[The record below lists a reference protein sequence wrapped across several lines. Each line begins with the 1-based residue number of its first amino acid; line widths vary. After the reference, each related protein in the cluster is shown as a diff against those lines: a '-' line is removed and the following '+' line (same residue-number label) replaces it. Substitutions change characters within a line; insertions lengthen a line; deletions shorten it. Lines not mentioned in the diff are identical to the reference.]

1 MAAMETQTRTAS
13 AKVYAWGKITPDGAQ
28 VLLSFPG
35 QEKACWY
42 DENMRLVKGPMP
54 ISDSPPRMY
63 HAVLVKKSLSP
74 WDYKLSWDV
83 FKEILEECR
92 KNPRFSQ
99 GPRFY
104 LLPPEM
110 RPLEKEGLA
119 MSLNICY
126 DEEDIPPGVEVV
138 VVSQTGPSDGP
149 IYMTGESGV
158 GKSSLALC
166 MVKQSDISE
175 TDTGTYDTSKRVV
188 VIGHNPRVDHP
199 EPPEGS
205 CILHLSFRNLLEDPQ
220 SDELDEEGSPEEKET
235 RLGYLVEEKSLHEE
249 SSNFWKDPNGVNQY
263 GTDFTY
269 VMVINNNG
277 TPTKL
282 TFRQTFSSCPSG
294 YTSSTYG
301 RLEYG
306 EPYPSDSSPMFEPKR
321 YWVYLK
327 RNVKGDE
334 DRSEITI
341 YEGGRGDISKFAK
354 KYIISKYGPDNYY
367 PTGGVRIEEHESL
380 EMISP

>member
-42 DENMRLVKGPMP
+42 DENMRLVKGPFR
-54 ISDSPPRMY
+54 ISESRPRMY
-63 HAVLVKKSLSP
+63 HAELVMSLSP
-74 WDYKLSWDV
+74 WDDKLSWGV

-104 LLPPEM
+104 LLPPKM
-110 RPLEKEGLA
+110 RPLENLP

-138 VVSQTGPSDGP
+138 EVSQSGPLDGT
-149 IYMTGESGV
+149 IYMTGKSGV

-166 MVKQSDISE
+166 MFEQSDISE
-175 TDTGTYDTSKRVV
+175 TDTGTYDPSKKVV

-205 CILHLSFRNLLEDPQ
+205 CILELSFRERVEDPQ
-220 SDELDEEGSPEEKET
+220 SVELEGSAEEKET
-235 RLGYLVEEKSLHEE
+235 RLGYLISEKSFQEE
-249 SSNFWKDPNGVNQY
+249 SSDFWKKPNGENQH
-263 GTDFTY
+263 GTDFTFIL
-269 VMVINNNG
+269 VTNKFVLIIKETFGSCLSGWSPG
-277 TPTKL
+277 TFGGFTQ
-282 TFRQTFSSCPSG
+282 RES
-294 YTSSTYG
+294 
-301 RLEYG
+301 
-306 EPYPSDSSPMFEPKR
+306 YPSDSLPMFEPQR

-327 RNVKGDE
+327 MNVNGDK

-354 KYIISKYGPDNYY
+354 KYIISKYGPDDYY
-367 PTGGVRIEEHESL
+367 PTGGVEIEEHESL

>member
-42 DENMRLVKGPMP
+42 DENMRLVKGPFR
-54 ISDSPPRMY
+54 ISESRPRMY
-63 HAVLVKKSLSP
+63 HAELVMSLSP
-74 WDYKLSWDV
+74 WDVKLSWGV

-104 LLPPEM
+104 LLPPEI
-110 RPLEKEGLA
+110 RPLEKKEGLP

-138 VVSQTGPSDGP
+138 EVSQSGPLDGT
-149 IYMTGESGV
+149 IYMTGKSGV

-166 MVKQSDISE
+166 MFEQSDISE
-175 TDTGTYDTSKRVV
+175 TDTGTYDPSKKVV

-205 CILHLSFRNLLEDPQ
+205 CILELSFRERVEDPQ
-220 SDELDEEGSPEEKET
+220 SVELDEEGSAEEKET
-235 RLGYLVEEKSLHEE
+235 RLGYLIREE
-249 SSNFWKDPNGVNQY
+249 SLQKESSDFWEDPNGVKQY
-263 GTDFTY
+263 GTDHTFKLVTNKFVLDFEETY
-269 VMVINNNG
+269 G
-277 TPTKL
+277 
-282 TFRQTFSSCPSG
+282 SCLSG
-294 YTSSTYG
+294 WTSSTYG
-301 RLEYG
+301 DLEIEHG
-306 EPYPSDSSPMFEPKR
+306 SPYPSDSLPMFEPQR

-327 RNVKGDE
+327 RNVNGDK

-354 KYIISKYGPDNYY
+354 KYIISKYGPDDYY
-367 PTGGVRIEEHESL
+367 PTGGVEIEEHESL